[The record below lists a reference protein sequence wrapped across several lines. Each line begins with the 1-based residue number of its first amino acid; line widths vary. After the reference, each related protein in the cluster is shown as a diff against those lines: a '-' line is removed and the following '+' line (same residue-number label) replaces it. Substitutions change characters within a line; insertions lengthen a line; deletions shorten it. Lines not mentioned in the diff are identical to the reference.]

1 MRHANHPRPEPEEQ
15 ISRAARGR
23 CLHPALCP
31 QERQKEEQK
40 PDAEQERQRQQRERR
55 RRRRRGRGGGGGAL
69 GGAPPFT
76 GAGLLIC
83 VAVAIVSFLLVARG
97 VGEASDGFK
106 IDKATSIQFPVEQK
120 FDCCSTLALAG
131 VGVRKKSGVIPIYS
145 VGMYSSASGLSGGS
159 AASLLARSA
168 PKVAQLTFAL
178 ITGVPAESAAA
189 ALRDGVAKVGG
200 VDKAVLSE
208 FKALLMSGLG
218 SAKMKKKET
227 MTLEW
232 GGDGKSS
239 VAVTVRG
246 KYVGKIKNPS
256 LANALLRLYL
266 DEKYTVSKAL
276 VKNIGSGK

>member
-1 MRHANHPRPEPEEQ
+1 M
-15 ISRAARGR
+15 
-23 CLHPALCP
+23 
-31 QERQKEEQK
+31 
-40 PDAEQERQRQQRERR
+40 
-55 RRRRRGRGGGGGAL
+55 
-69 GGAPPFT
+69 
-76 GAGLLIC
+76 
-83 VAVAIVSFLLVARG
+83 
-97 VGEASDGFK
+97 
-106 IDKATSIQFPVEQK
+106 EQK